1 MPDLRAKYRKTGPGR
16 YEVHFPTK
24 EVGAYLLNLMDV
36 KDGQVRGSQ
45 VIGASVNY
53 SPEFAASEPNRA
65 LLQRIAEMGEGKV
78 LALPKVGAALTEN
91 PFLHD
96 RKKTFQPRDFWE
108 LLLKLAVILF
118 TLDVAVRRIQL
129 DREEWLKATAT
140 LRRWIFF
147 WQGTPRTVEADVSL
161 AALLARREQVRT
173 TQTAPSE
180 PNPEL
185 FRPKETVIIPNRPS
199 ESGPEKPDFKPVSD
213 PTAAAKPAA
222 PVSTTSRLLDAKKR
236 AQRK

>member
-1 MPDLRAKYRKTGPGR
+1 
-16 YEVHFPTK
+16 
-24 EVGAYLLNLMDV
+24 MDV

-45 VIGASVNY
+45 VLGASVNY
-53 SPEFAASEPNRA
+53 SPEFAASEPNRS
-65 LLQRIAEMGEGKV
+65 LLQRIAETGEGKI
-78 LALPKVGAALTEN
+78 LALPKAGAGLTEN

-108 LLLKLAVILF
+108 WLLKLAVILF

-161 AALLARREQVRT
+161 SALLARREQVRT

-180 PNPEL
+180 PNPDL
-185 FRPKETVIIPNRPS
+185 FRPKEIVIIPAKS
-199 ESGPEKPDFKPVSD
+199 AEATPEKSEFQPLSD
-213 PTAAAKPAA
+213 PPTATKPET